1 MHGCWVIMGL
11 GGGGP
16 DDLAL
21 STDKARILKRAN
33 LILPVRAVSKI
44 LKRAN
49 LILPVKI
56 PYKEYVQ
63 RPNISPKPVELNENV
78 CSTIRFEIR
87 RDVASFRAF

>member
-1 MHGCWVIMGL
+1 MGL
-11 GGGGP
+11 GGRGP

-33 LILPVRAVSKI
+33 LV
-44 LKRAN
+44 
-49 LILPVKI
+49 LPVKI

-63 RPNISPKPVELNENV
+63 RPNISPKSVELNENV
-78 CSTIRFEIR
+78 CITIRFEIR